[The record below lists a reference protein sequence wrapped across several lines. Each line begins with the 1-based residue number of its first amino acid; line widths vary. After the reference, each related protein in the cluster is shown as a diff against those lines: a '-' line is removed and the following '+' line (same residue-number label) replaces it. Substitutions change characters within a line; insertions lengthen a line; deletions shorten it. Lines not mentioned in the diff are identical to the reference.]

1 MKFMCHAVFSAL
13 PLFLA
18 ASSPAAEPGRA
29 NGTLTLDGKTSALAF
44 AISHGE
50 EDLYDSGKT
59 NTTVVL
65 LDREA
70 EAAVATSDWELA
82 QAAKTAGLV
91 SLSLRFDGTKLVGTR
106 LNAPGQNGTAV
117 LPGQW
122 FTYRPAGGS
131 AGSVS
136 GSLQMAPHEWD
147 GHTYACTVEFTAIP
161 AAPASEPEPEAEP
174 LAEETLPPALPPATT
189 STIEPDSLT
198 PLMVKAIMERDE
210 AQVVKL
216 LKLGANPNAR
226 DPYGIPMLNWAV
238 MSCLPQAVQAL
249 VDAKADLTYERAPGM
264 TVLVEAGACPE
275 AEKILRAA
283 GAK

>member
-1 MKFMCHAVFSAL
+1 MFMRRVLVSVL
-13 PLFLA
+13 PLFIV
-18 ASSPAAEPGRA
+18 ASSPAVEPGRA
-29 NGTLTLDGKTSALAF
+29 SGTITLDGKSSALTF
-44 AISHGE
+44 AYSHEE
-50 EDLYDSGKT
+50 EDLYDSVKK
-59 NTTVVL
+59 NTAVVL

-70 EAAVATSDWELA
+70 EATVATSDWELA

-91 SLSLRFDGTKLVGTR
+91 SLALRFDGAKLVSAR
-106 LNAPGQNGTAV
+106 LNAPGQNGTVV

-131 AGSVS
+131 AGPVS
-136 GSLQMAPHEWD
+136 GALQMAPHEGD
-147 GHTYACTVEFTAIP
+147 GHTYACTVEFTAAP

-174 LAEETLPPALPPATT
+174 VEEETPPPDLPPATT
-189 STIEPDSLT
+189 SMIDPESLT
-198 PLMVKAIMERDE
+198 PLMVKAIMDKDE

-216 LKLGANPNAR
+216 LKLGADPNAR